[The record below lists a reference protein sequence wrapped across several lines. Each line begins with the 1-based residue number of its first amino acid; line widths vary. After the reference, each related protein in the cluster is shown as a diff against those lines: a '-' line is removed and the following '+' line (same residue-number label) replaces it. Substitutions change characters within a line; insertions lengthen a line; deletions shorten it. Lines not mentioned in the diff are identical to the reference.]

1 MNDTAL
7 LIIIP
12 AAMITSACVTYLIM
26 KWNTNQIIEEIELR
40 SQERIIALEREHAKR
55 VNVVFQDARLEAM
68 DVARK
73 LMLVK
78 EKDMRADSVK
88 RSKFVT
94 IGKIAEQFAPYLPG
108 WKYNPNDA
116 RFLGSPL
123 DFIVFDGMSDGII
136 NEVVFIEIK
145 TGNAQLSSREQD
157 LQDIICLKKVR
168 YEIIRIPLK

>member
-1 MNDTAL
+1 MNENAL

-12 AAMITSACVTYLIM
+12 AAMISTAVVTYLLT
-26 KWNTNQIIEEIELR
+26 KWNSNQIIDELKRQYEDAQIAFNAGYEEARRIGHR
-40 SQERIIALEREHAKR
+40 DAMQEARALMQR
-55 VNVVFQDARLEAM
+55 Q
-68 DVARK
+68 
-73 LMLVK
+73 

-94 IGKIAEQFAPYLPG
+94 LGKIAEQFAPYLPG
-108 WKYNPNDA
+108 WRYNPNDA

-123 DFIVFDGMSDGII
+123 DFIVFDGMSDGVI

-168 YEIIRIPLK
+168 YETIRIPLK